1 MLVLPRWDR
10 VSFGNLFFPE
20 GSPEL
25 DAIVKAYIPNRESS
39 LMKLLELKDK
49 LGEQGLDLFWKLLDL
64 NPETRVT
71 AEASLKHPFFDSV
84 RTTDTIVYVENYSG
98 NIPKAHLPYFAN
110 MMHLNE

>member
-10 VSFGNLFFPE
+10 VYFGNLCFPE

-25 DAIVKAYIPNRESS
+25 DTIVKAYIPNRESS

-64 NPETRVT
+64 NPKTRVT

-84 RTTDTIVYVENYSG
+84 RSTVTVV
-98 NIPKAHLPYFAN
+98 
-110 MMHLNE
+110 

>member
-1 MLVLPRWDR
+1 MLVLPRWGR
-10 VSFGNLFFPE
+10 VYFGNLCFPE

-71 AEASLKHPFFDSV
+71 AEASLQHPFFDSV
-84 RTTDTIVYVENYSG
+84 RATETVVYVDNYSG

-110 MMHLNE
+110 MMRLNE